1 MPKSQIIIIL
11 LTLALASIVSFMDQ
25 TGITVGL
32 SEIGKDLNAQQSI
45 NWAGSASLLAN
56 TVCQSIIW
64 SYGDIFGRKNVIMTC
79 LMILVIGD
87 IACSVARNGIEFLCL
102 EH

>member
-45 NWAGSASLLAN
+45 NYGSASLLAN
-56 TVCQSIIW
+56 TVCQVLFGRMS
-64 SYGDIFGRKNVIMTC
+64 DIFGRKMS
-79 LMILVIGD
+79 L
-87 IACSVARNGIEFLCL
+87 
-102 EH
+102 